1 MMAAL
6 LHVLHSRMRRPDYWA
21 CAAGGLSPGERRR
34 VERLA
39 ARCPA
44 CRTALQAARLA
55 AQTLAATPAVR
66 LTPAEAARLRA
77 GVFRRIEQP
86 AAAAPAARRHVRE
99 LLADHP
105 RMSLVSA
112 MATVALALGF
122 LIGPMLSRDVPRPAG
137 PEVVSVEAGE
147 NASVMVF
154 QRPGSAV
161 PVIWVFEQPAS

>member
-1 MMAAL
+1 MAPL
-6 LHVLHSRMRRPDYWA
+6 LHALHRRVRPPDYWA
-21 CAAGGLSPGERRR
+21 CAAGDLPAAERRR

-39 ARCPA
+39 DRCPA
-44 CRTALQAARLA
+44 CRRSLEASRLA
-55 AQTLAATPAVR
+55 AGALRATPSVR
-66 LTPAEAARLRA
+66 LTAAEAARLRA

-86 AAAAPAARRHVRE
+86 AAPAPAARRHLRE

-105 RMSLVSA
+105 RMSLASA
-112 MATVALALGF
+112 MATVALALG
-122 LIGPMLSRDVPRPAG
+122 LIFGPMLGRDARPAG

-161 PVIWVFEQPAS
+161 PVIWVFEHPSL